1 MEIPLTSRDGPEGSV
16 TFEHWQRGSIPDHE
30 AAAAPPTATGS
41 LREPIGVATSD
52 FTSGDLESAQTIKNL
67 GRTAS

>member
-41 LREPIGVATSD
+41 LREPIGVATS
-52 FTSGDLESAQTIKNL
+52 GDLESAQTIKNL